1 MLSLSEIE
9 KWYPANLHP
18 HRRFLLR
25 EYLQCKLIEIIF
37 GGPRSEKLCFLGG
50 TCLRLIHNQQRFS
63 EDLDFD
69 NFNLSVAEF
78 EEIATHIKQELN
90 RMGYE
95 VEVRNV
101 TQAAWHCYIRF
112 PNLLF
117 QEGLSGHSEEKIL
130 IQLDTE
136 PQQYEYEPEIYI
148 LNRFDILSRV
158 NITPINILLAQKC
171 YAVLNRKR
179 NKGRDFFDIVF
190 LLGKGAKPDY
200 KYVYQ
205 KTGIQSPEALQKALL
220 QLCSEINMKE
230 MAMDVSPFLF
240 DPREAQKVQLF
251 PEYIQQVNW

>member
-25 EYLQCKLIEIIF
+25 EYLQCKLLEIIF
-37 GGPRSEKLCFLGG
+37 DGPQSEKLCFLGG

-69 NFNLSVAEF
+69 NFNLSVVEF
-78 EEIATHIKQELN
+78 EKIALNIKQELN

-95 VEVRNV
+95 VEIRNV
-101 TQAAWHCYIRF
+101 TQATYHCYIRF

-117 QEGLSGHSEEKIL
+117 QEGLSGYSEEKIL

-136 PQQYEYEPEIYI
+136 PQHYDFKPELYI
-148 LNRFDILSRV
+148 LNRFEILTRI
-158 NITPINILLAQKC
+158 NITPINLLLAQKC

-179 NKGRDFFDIVF
+179 NKRRDFFDIVF

-200 KYVYQ
+200 DYLFQ
-205 KTGIQSPEALQKALL
+205 KTGIQNPKALQKTLL
-220 QLCSEINMKE
+220 THCAEINMKE

-251 PEYIQQVNW
+251 PEYIQQVSW